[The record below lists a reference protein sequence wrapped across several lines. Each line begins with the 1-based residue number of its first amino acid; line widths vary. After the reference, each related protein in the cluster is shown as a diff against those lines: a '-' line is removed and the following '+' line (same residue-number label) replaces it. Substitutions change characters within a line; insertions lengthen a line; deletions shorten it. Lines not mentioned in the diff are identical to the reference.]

1 MTAVELDHITVFGG
15 RRAVLRDVSMT
26 IDAGTLCAVI
36 GASGAGKSSLL
47 RAIAGLA
54 EIDGT
59 ITIGGQ
65 DATGLP
71 AHRRG
76 VAMLFQDPRLF
87 DNMTVVDNVAY
98 AQKVQGVARPQR
110 RSRALDLLD
119 EVGLVAAADEHITG
133 LSGGERQRVALAR
146 ALNAQPGVLLL
157 DEPLSAIDAPRRVEL
172 RSLISR
178 VHTHHGLT
186 TIVVSHDITD
196 VVALAD
202 TVAVIDDGVLLQHAA
217 TDHVLQ
223 RPSSPTIATLTGNP
237 NVLHDGSHNDD
248 TLFTVRPEHVIVG
261 RGDIA
266 MTVLAV
272 ENKITHR
279 SVTLE
284 SPWGPIV
291 AIVESAVSLNA
302 ISLCAG
308 ETVNAQI
315 DPSRVWTFGATPVR
329 THDHLGV
336 IA

>member
-1 MTAVELDHITVFGG
+1 MTTVELDHVTVFGG
-15 RRAVLRDVSMT
+15 HRAVLRDVSMRIAT
-26 IDAGTLCAVI
+26 GSLCAAI

-54 EIDGT
+54 EVEGT
-59 ITIGGQ
+59 IRIGGR

-87 DNMTVVDNVAY
+87 DNMTVLDNVAY
-98 AQKVQGVARPQR
+98 AQKVQGVPRTQR

-119 EVGLVAAADEHITG
+119 EVGLVAAADERTTG

-146 ALNAQPGVLLL
+146 ALNAQPRVLLL
-157 DEPLSAIDAPRRVEL
+157 DEPLSAIDATRRVEL

-178 VHTHHGLT
+178 VHTRHGLT

-202 TVAVIDDGVLLQHAA
+202 TIAVIDGGVLLQHAS
-217 TDHVLQ
+217 TDDVLQ
-223 RPSSPTIATLTGNP
+223 RPSSPTVAALTGNP
-237 NVLHDGSHNDD
+237 NVLHDGD
-248 TLFTVRPEHVIVG
+248 TAFTIRPEHVRIE
-261 RGDIA
+261 RGGIS
-266 MTVLAV
+266 MIVLAV
-272 ENKITHR
+272 EDKITHR
-279 SVTLE
+279 SVTLD

-291 AIVESAVSLNA
+291 VIVDSAMALHPGAV
-302 ISLCAG
+302 
-308 ETVNAQI
+308 VDAQI
-315 DPSRVWTFGATPVR
+315 DRSLVWTFGATPDYR
-329 THDHLGV
+329 HTDIDV